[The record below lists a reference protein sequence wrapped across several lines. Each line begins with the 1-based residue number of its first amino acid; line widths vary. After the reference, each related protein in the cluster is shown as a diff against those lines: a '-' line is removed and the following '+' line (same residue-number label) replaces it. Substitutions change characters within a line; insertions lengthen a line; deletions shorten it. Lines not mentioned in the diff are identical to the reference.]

1 MSIILEA
8 AQFAANAH
16 AEQFRKHFRNR
27 PYFYH
32 VAAVAGRVAE
42 WGSETEVAAAYL
54 HDTLEDTNTTQAIL
68 EAEFGPEVANLVV
81 ELTSRSKQIGYIGTR
96 VERKRVD
103 CDYLAKASRS
113 AQQIK
118 LVDRACNLEDF
129 LAVKDQAVFTLKYA
143 KESVELLKA
152 IGHADQFLAVYVD
165 GLIQQAFEEF
175 SG

>member
-81 ELTSRSKQIGYIGTR
+81 VGFPHRAIQKSTTFDPKTHDFSVAHTLAPPSRFPAGPLTIEPTKALRDR
-96 VERKRVD
+96 VT
-103 CDYLAKASRS
+103 ASS
-113 AQQIK
+113 AN
-118 LVDRACNLEDF
+118 DP
-129 LAVKDQAVFTLKYA
+129 YA
-143 KESVELLKA
+143 KWTA
-152 IGHADQFLAVYVD
+152 YG
-165 GLIQQAFEEF
+165 
-175 SG
+175 